1 MHRFQIEYI
10 YFRSGIIQTK
20 TAKSIKTELNDFLL
34 HYYRFRY
41 KTTYVTSWN
50 CKRVGTLILY
60 FCLVKKKII

>member
-41 KTTYVTSWN
+41 KTTYVTS
-50 CKRVGTLILY
+50 
-60 FCLVKKKII
+60 